1 MPSTRGRLS
10 RQEKQAQTRVR
21 LLRSAELVFAERGFF
36 AASLDEIAARAG
48 FSIGAVYSN
57 FESKGDLFLAL
68 FEEHVAGQVRDY
80 LELFAAGETLDE
92 QARSGADRWMRY
104 LDEHPDFFPLFLE
117 FAAYAAREPRMRAA
131 FAARLGAFRAAFAGM
146 IERGAADLGIE
157 LPDGAADQLGLV
169 VNALGNGLALERLAD
184 PDAVPDELF
193 GSVLALFFD
202 ALAGAARAN
211 PDAGPQ
217 PRATRSRSE
226 ARE

>member
-1 MPSTRGRLS
+1 MPSTRRRLS

-92 QARSGADRWMRY
+92 QARGGAELEVIAHLASDVLLEQRQEQIPLALEVRVDGADR
-104 LDEHPDFFPLFLE
+104 
-117 FAAYAAREPRMRAA
+117 EPRARGDLIQRRSEETT
-131 FAARLGAFRAAFAGM
+131 FGKYQLGRSQQPYARLR
-146 IERGAADLGIE
+146 LLL
-157 LPDGAADQLGLV
+157 LPRQPATS
-169 VNALGNGLALERLAD
+169 NGH
-184 PDAVPDELF
+184 
-193 GSVLALFFD
+193 
-202 ALAGAARAN
+202 N
-211 PDAGPQ
+211 
-217 PRATRSRSE
+217 
-226 ARE
+226 

>member
-1 MPSTRGRLS
+1 
-10 RQEKQAQTRVR
+10 
-21 LLRSAELVFAERGFF
+21 
-36 AASLDEIAARAG
+36 
-48 FSIGAVYSN
+48 
-57 FESKGDLFLAL
+57 
-68 FEEHVAGQVRDY
+68 
-80 LELFAAGETLDE
+80 
-92 QARSGADRWMRY
+92 
-104 LDEHPDFFPLFLE
+104 
-117 FAAYAAREPRMRAA
+117 MRAA

-157 LPDGAADQLGLV
+157 LPNGAADQLGLV
-169 VNALGNGLALERLAD
+169 VNALGNGLALEKLAD

>member
-1 MPSTRGRLS
+1 MPSTRRRLS

-68 FEEHVAGQVRDY
+68 FEEHAAGQVRDY
-80 LELFAAGETLDE
+80 LELFAAG
-92 QARSGADRWMRY
+92 R
-104 LDEHPDFFPLFLE
+104 
-117 FAAYAAREPRMRAA
+117 
-131 FAARLGAFRAAFAGM
+131 
-146 IERGAADLGIE
+146 
-157 LPDGAADQLGLV
+157 
-169 VNALGNGLALERLAD
+169 RLAD